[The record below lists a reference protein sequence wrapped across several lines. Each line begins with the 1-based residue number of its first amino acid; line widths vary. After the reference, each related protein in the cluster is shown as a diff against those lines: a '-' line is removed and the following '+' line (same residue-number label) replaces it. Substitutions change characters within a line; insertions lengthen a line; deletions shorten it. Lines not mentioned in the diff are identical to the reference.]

1 MGDRPRLVDTLFQ
14 IRVQS
19 YKDFLICANKIF
31 KNIYFLSP
39 MYGRCYR
46 VDAHFL
52 CATTI
57 N

>member
-39 MYGRCYR
+39 MYGQCYK